1 MKTLI
6 FWGFTEK
13 SVFRGGSRK
22 SNKGENCLKKGGGGL
37 GQIAD
42 FRRGGGAWQERG
54 GWCF

>member
-22 SNKGENCLKKGGGGL
+22 SNKGANCLKKGGGGL